1 MRCENVPFLPGFRL
15 LSGFLAAAMCVAV
28 GAAARG
34 AEGDQPA
41 AKGNQIVFSAEVDL
55 GQDRGQSLG
64 SLFEVRDASG
74 RLQAG
79 AGFQDVYN
87 TRFRTGRRTLQFFIR
102 PDSGKDQ
109 LTLERLPHPDQG
121 TGVYLTEFDGQ
132 LYSWSYAGNNSVRRW
147 DAASEKWLAELPPG
161 MQSMR
166 SGDGTMRLGSGQLVF
181 AENQASYNGKQILAP
196 PESGRYYNFYYA
208 EGHLFFYHEQ
218 QQGEE
223 YLTRILACPWTTDS
237 KAAID
242 LDDATILTTKF
253 PRETP
258 FAWGQYGR
266 QVLTVSNMGGMYVF
280 ENDAWKTVV
289 EGLINTSYQVYS
301 MLHWYDR
308 VLLAQY
314 PTGNLFEYQGKEPV
328 QLQGWPPVLPGVS
341 TAARESQTMALYR
354 GELLVGVWPWAEMW
368 RYERQSTSWRSL
380 GRAFTHPELTDKQVH
395 PYEQHTERYR
405 LVRNHWGQRVTS
417 LVPQGDS
424 LYVATSSKGT
434 SDWEDRYDF
443 LTEAERR
450 EYGAVLR
457 LKLPGNLAAGIEWKD
472 GPTRFDFRLTHNLPD
487 IHQMEILQDGRVLGS
502 TTLPKRYQVDLSSS
516 KITWKAGIYGPFQG
530 ELGEHLVK

>member
-1 MRCENVPFLPGFRL
+1 MCRVFVMFCLTLALLPVL
-15 LSGFLAAAMCVAV
+15 TPASAV
-28 GAAARG
+28 IAQGNA
-34 AEGDQPA
+34 QPA
-41 AKGNQIVFSAEVDL
+41 ATSNQIEYSVEVDF

-181 AENQASYNGKQILAP
+181 AENQAWYNGKQILAP

-218 QQGEE
+218 QEGEE

-242 LDDATILTTKF
+242 LSDATILTTKF

-368 RYERQSTSWRSL
+368 RYERQTNSWRSL

-405 LVRNHWGQRVTS
+405 LVLNHWGQRVTS

-424 LYVATSSKGT
+424 LY
-434 SDWEDRYDF
+434 
-443 LTEAERR
+443 
-450 EYGAVLR
+450 
-457 LKLPGNLAAGIEWKD
+457 
-472 GPTRFDFRLTHNLPD
+472 
-487 IHQMEILQDGRVLGS
+487 
-502 TTLPKRYQVDLSSS
+502 
-516 KITWKAGIYGPFQG
+516 
-530 ELGEHLVK
+530 